1 MHDTDKYVTDGRID
15 IEAIEN
21 DGHGVNEW
29 CKLCGEPNPCSL
41 AWAADRAGRFRAR
54 AARVNWDRVMGITS
68 LVCAVLIVGS
78 WLVNPATLP
87 W

>member
-1 MHDTDKYVTDGRID
+1 MNWCRI
-15 IEAIEN
+15 
-21 DGHGVNEW
+21 
-29 CKLCGEPNPCSL
+29 
-41 AWAADRAGRFRAR
+41 R
-54 AARVNWDRVMGITS
+54 GIVS

>member
-1 MHDTDKYVTDGRID
+1 MRSVD
-15 IEAIEN
+15 
-21 DGHGVNEW
+21 
-29 CKLCGEPNPCSL
+29 
-41 AWAADRAGRFRAR
+41 
-54 AARVNWDRVMGITS
+54 WDRVRGIVC